1 MPWSCCAGHREN
13 CGCCLNLVRLTQL
26 FFIISNGMFLL
37 IWRVAGN
44 RYLFSEDFICHP
56 ASCDLHECV
65 LKTCIWCTENTYL
78 KKDICF
84 IFSSDRS
91 CCHKKNQPGSKCSVI
106 QFALTGS
113 GPCKAL
119 TGITR
124 MLSCGNIANYK
135 FSAIKQQWQVGPRWF
150 REETPHKKIFGTN
163 DPK

>member
-1 MPWSCCAGHREN
+1 MPWPCCAGHREN

-78 KKDICF
+78 EKGICF

-91 CCHKKNQPGSKCSVI
+91 YCHKNQPGSKCSVI
-106 QFALTGS
+106 QFTPTGS
-113 GPCKAL
+113 GPCKCKAL
-119 TGITR
+119 AGITR
-124 MLSCGNIANYK
+124 MLSCGNIANCISNLY
-135 FSAIKQQWQVGPRWF
+135 ACWQVQRDKTTVAGW
-150 REETPHKKIFGTN
+150 T
-163 DPK
+163 